1 MQYIEN
7 RMRANPELKDE
18 DILAM
23 YPEAK
28 QSNIDEFRK
37 NIGAANEPSR
47 KSVFGST
54 KTND

>member
-18 DILAM
+18 GILEM

-37 NIGAANEPSR
+37 NIGAVNEPSR
-47 KSVFGST
+47 KSVFCST
-54 KTND
+54 KTDK

>member
-7 RMRANPELKDE
+7 KMRANPELKDE

-37 NIGAANEPSR
+37 NIGEANEPSR
-47 KSVFGST
+47 TSILGFT
-54 KTND
+54 KTDK

>member
-7 RMRANPELKDE
+7 KMRANPELKDE

-37 NIGAANEPSR
+37 NIGEANEPSR
-47 KSVFGST
+47 KSIFGST
-54 KTND
+54 KTDD

>member
-7 RMRANPELKDE
+7 KMRANPELKDE

-37 NIGAANEPSR
+37 NIGEANEPSR
-47 KSVFGST
+47 TSILGFT
-54 KTND
+54 KTDN